1 MKQKRSLDVDQTFD
15 NVNDALY
22 FIDQLAKHKKHGK
35 LSNNLIEATHD
46 RMGRIKEGL
55 YEWKVAQ

>member
-1 MKQKRSLDVDQTFD
+1 MDQTFD
-15 NVNDALY
+15 NVNDALD

-46 RMGRIKEGL
+46 RMGRIQEGL
-55 YEWKVAQ
+55 YEWKVTQ